1 MTQHTTDE
9 AIAGIDMNGKTVV
22 VTGATAG
29 LGLETAR
36 ALAAAGARVVLAGR
50 GETRRSVAVNA
61 IAAAVPGADLET
73 VELDLASLASV
84 RAAAAELRDRLERID
99 VLINNAGVMFTPLTR
114 TADGFEM
121 QFGTN
126 HLGHFAWTNLLEP
139 LLLAGAPARVV
150 NLSSAGH
157 RIADIDLE
165 DPNWESRPYNKFDA
179 YGAAKT
185 ANILF
190 TVELDRSLRDRGVR
204 SFAVHPG
211 NVQTDLV
218 RHMDRADLKEMAAM
232 AGRAGKSDKSDAS
245 GTSDSAPSTPPRLPF
260 VQVDRGAATSVWA
273 ATSPTL
279 ADVGGLY
286 LADCAISDQ
295 REDYSVDPA
304 RALRLWELSEQLTQP
319 TAH

>member
-9 AIAGIDMNGKTVV
+9 VIAGIDMTGKTVV

-50 GETRRSVAVNA
+50 GETRRS
-61 IAAAVPGADLET
+61 AAVDAITTAVPNANLET

-84 RAAAAELRDRLERID
+84 RATAAELRDRLERID
-99 VLINNAGVMFTPLTR
+99 VLVNNAGVMFTPLTR

-185 ANILF
+185 ANVLF
-190 TVELDRSLRDRGVR
+190 TVELDRRLRDRGVR

-218 RHMDRADLKEMAAM
+218 RHMDRGDLKEMAAM
-232 AGRAGKSDKSDAS
+232 ADRAGKPEKSDAS
-245 GTSDSAPSTPPRLPF
+245 GTSDSAPSTQPRLPF

-286 LADCAISDQ
+286 LADCAISAQ